1 MKSTTETLSPTRVK
15 LTIEVPFEEF
25 KPSLDKAYKTIGSQI
40 TIPGF
45 RKGKVPAA
53 IVDQRI
59 GRSAVLDE
67 AINGALPGWYNE
79 ALQQA
84 EIQPLSQPEIDLTK
98 FVDGEDIEITA
109 ELDVRPTLELPDLAS
124 IEVQVADAEVTDAD
138 VDEQID
144 ALRDRFA
151 VTTDVDRA
159 AADGDAVTID
169 LVARAKD
176 GSDIEGA
183 DAKGLPYTIGSG
195 TLLDGLDADVRERLV
210 RGKRMEQAAEAR
222 DLVLDEIVGK
232 VEAPLPDAVVA
243 EELQGRR
250 EQIQQQLSYA
260 GISFET
266 YLEDEGQTEEEFEAE
281 LERRVRDSIVAQFV
295 LDQVVAD
302 SEIGIQD
309 DELSQ
314 HIFRRAQESGQ
325 DPNSYIQHIMEH
337 NHVPE
342 MVSEVLRGK
351 ALAELMQQAVVKDAS
366 GTVLEL
372 GKLRADGSLADDE
385 ESEELHA
392 LDATSRSGPG
402 TSPGRGCAHEVRL
415 LRGGRV
421 PVVHP
426 APRPVRRAAGRPAD
440 RRGRPDATGRGRQ
453 RAHCPRPAA
462 GPDAGA
468 RRGPGPPARRRRSAD
483 PPRGARRR
491 ARPVARDRRPAGP
504 AARRGRGAGPG
515 RGRGGRART
524 AAAARRP
531 GGPSHPARW
540 SPGAGAAPRWP
551 GRPDAHRRR
560 LRRASARGRR
570 HPGPT
575 GGAGRHA
582 GVDPAATGGA
592 GRDRAHPVDLRGR
605 APPRRGSPRGP
616 RRSAAAQP
624 TPSAR
629 RRDPGRN
636 PGVSDRLPPVTPD
649 S

>member
-59 GRSAVLDE
+59 GRGAVLDE

-84 EIQPLSQPEIDLTK
+84 EIQPLSQPDIDLTK

-109 ELDVRPTLELPDLAS
+109 ELDVRPTIELPDLAT
-124 IEVQVADAEVTDAD
+124 IEVEVADAEVTDAD

-169 LVARAKD
+169 LVARDQD
-176 GSDIEGA
+176 GGDIEGA

-195 TLLDGLDADVRERLV
+195 TLLDGLDEALVGLEKGATTTFATELVGGELKGTPVDVTVTLNDVKERQVADLDEEFVQTASEFDTVEELKADVRERLV

-351 ALAELMQQAVVKDAS
+351 ALAELMQQATVKDAS

-372 GKLRADGSLADDE
+372 GKLRADGSIAEDADDAE
-385 ESEELHA
+385 DES
-392 LDATSRSGPG
+392 
-402 TSPGRGCAHEVRL
+402 
-415 LRGGRV
+415 
-421 PVVHP
+421 
-426 APRPVRRAAGRPAD
+426 
-440 RRGRPDATGRGRQ
+440 
-453 RAHCPRPAA
+453 
-462 GPDAGA
+462 
-468 RRGPGPPARRRRSAD
+468 
-483 PPRGARRR
+483 
-491 ARPVARDRRPAGP
+491 
-504 AARRGRGAGPG
+504 
-515 RGRGGRART
+515 
-524 AAAARRP
+524 
-531 GGPSHPARW
+531 
-540 SPGAGAAPRWP
+540 
-551 GRPDAHRRR
+551 
-560 LRRASARGRR
+560 
-570 HPGPT
+570 
-575 GGAGRHA
+575 
-582 GVDPAATGGA
+582 
-592 GRDRAHPVDLRGR
+592 
-605 APPRRGSPRGP
+605 
-616 RRSAAAQP
+616 AQ
-624 TPSAR
+624 A
-629 RRDPGRN
+629 
-636 PGVSDRLPPVTPD
+636 
-649 S
+649 